1 MQLIGTQGQ
10 KNGEPGG
17 AESRLRGRL
26 TSARR
31 VKRLTHNLIH
41 NRKPTRASLSKMNDL
56 RRDASRCG
64 EKHER
69 YSWVARAPHCVRA
82 RAAMR

>member
-56 RRDASRCG
+56 RPDVSRCG
-64 EKHER
+64 EKLEC
-69 YSWVARAPHCVRA
+69 YKSVARALHHSNTLA
-82 RAAMR
+82 EMR